1 MEKVIEIKLKLGEN
15 LVCVFNE
22 VVTREQAI
30 ITLAAR
36 LLESGFVKE
45 SFGSAVLERE
55 KVFPT
60 GLPTEPVGV
69 AIPHTD
75 TEHILISALAVG
87 ILSNPVPFQEMG
99 SPDVEVNVNIISMM
113 AISDPKAVMP
123 VLRSLA
129 LAYQDREFLTLL
141 KASSSEGMVLD
152 LFKARIPDVIEL
164 I

>member
-1 MEKVIEIKLKLGEN
+1 
-15 LVCVFNE
+15 
-22 VVTREQAI
+22 
-30 ITLAAR
+30 
-36 LLESGFVKE
+36 
-45 SFGSAVLERE
+45 
-55 KVFPT
+55 
-60 GLPTEPVGV
+60 
-69 AIPHTD
+69 
-75 TEHILISALAVG
+75 
-87 ILSNPVPFQEMG
+87 MG